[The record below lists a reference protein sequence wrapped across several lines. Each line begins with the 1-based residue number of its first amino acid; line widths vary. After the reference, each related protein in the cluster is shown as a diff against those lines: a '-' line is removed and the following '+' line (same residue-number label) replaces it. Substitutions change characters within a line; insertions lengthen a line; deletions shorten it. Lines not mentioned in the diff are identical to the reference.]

1 MSFQRD
7 AAARVSPDVPV
18 IFSHTSGEAT
28 FRADERFFALDEA
41 GMRNEL
47 RLRVATG
54 PTRRQRQLLVD
65 GRQNVQIR
73 RATSFARR

>member
-1 MSFQRD
+1 MSFQGD

-18 IFSHTSGEAT
+18 IFGHTSGEAT

-47 RLRVATG
+47 RLRVG
-54 PTRRQRQLLVD
+54 D
-65 GRQNVQIR
+65 
-73 RATSFARR
+73 RADAPAAPVAC